1 MSSADWT
8 CIQFNGRKNVNMYIP
23 RRLSPELVMKIRDI
37 RVLITDVDGV
47 LTNGGI
53 ILDDQGME
61 YKHFQVKDGQIIS
74 YLQAAGIR
82 TGVIS
87 GRDVAVV
94 KNRCQQMGLDFH
106 YHGVRDKYAKV
117 REILS
122 ELGMTLD
129 QCAYLGDDL
138 IDLEILSKVGFSAA
152 PVDALPYVKD
162 QVDFISSLRG
172 GEGAF
177 REIADTIL
185 AARGLLEGIVEKLI
199 EGKHED

>member
-1 MSSADWT
+1 
-8 CIQFNGRKNVNMYIP
+8 MYTP
-23 RRLSPELVMKIRDI
+23 QSLSPELLKKIRNI

-53 ILDDQGME
+53 ILDDEGVE
-61 YKHFQVKDGQIIS
+61 YKQFQVKDGQIIAF
-74 YLQAAGIR
+74 LHEVNIK

-87 GRDVAVV
+87 GRNVAVV
-94 KNRCQQMGLDFH
+94 KKRCQQMGLDFH

-117 REILS
+117 LEILS
-122 ELGMTLD
+122 ELGMTTD

-152 PVDALPYVKD
+152 PKDALPYVKD
-162 QVDFISSLRG
+162 QVDFISSLKG

-177 REIADTIL
+177 REVADTIL
-185 AARGLLEGIVEKLI
+185 AAKGVLQGIVEKLVNRQ
-199 EGKHED
+199 